1 MRTRLK
7 IQLKKL
13 LLIVVAWTFIGF
25 LQSIYDHF
33 LLISHLSS
41 GFSSHYTL
49 RAGLLLNVAS
59 GFMGGLMGGMVL
71 IFVVGRKY
79 RTAPYYKGV
88 LVMCF
93 SFIAIVSFLTLLMAL
108 QQTISKYGSLDTDE
122 AIQFF
127 NGMLFTTM
135 HLKNIIL
142 WALVVALTQMAIMIN
157 DKFGHGL
164 LWDMIYGKYHLPR
177 SEDRVFMFLDLR
189 SSTTIAE
196 KLGNEKYHQMLKDLF
211 AHITDPILDHRGEI
225 YQYVGDEVVISW
237 KHDVGIAANNCINC
251 FFSIKEKL
259 TLKKQQ
265 YLEKYGF
272 APAFKAGIH
281 FGKVIAGEI
290 GIIKRDIT
298 YSGDVLNTAARIQ
311 GKCNDFEVDIL
322 TSQSLIEQLPDT
334 TAFELKPL
342 GSIALRGKEQR
353 LELVTL
359 K

>member
-13 LLIVVAWTFIGF
+13 LLIVVAWTGIGF
-25 LQSIYDHF
+25 IQSVYDHF
-33 LLISHLSS
+33 LLTSHLSS
-41 GFSSHYTL
+41 GFGKHYSFISGT
-49 RAGLLLNVAS
+49 LLNVAS
-59 GFMGGLMGGMVL
+59 GFMGGLMGGVVL
-71 IFVVGRKY
+71 IFIVGRKY

-93 SFIAIVSFLTLLMAL
+93 AFIAIVSLLTLLMAF
-108 QQTISKYGSLDTDE
+108 QQTISRYGTLNTDE

-127 NGMLFTTM
+127 NGMVFTTM

-142 WALVVALTQMAIMIN
+142 WAIVVALTQMALMIN

-164 LWDMIYGKYHLPR
+164 LWSMIYGKYHLPR
-177 SEDRVFMFLDLR
+177 SEDRIFMFLDLR

-237 KHDVGIAANNCINC
+237 KRDVGVTGNNCINC
-251 FFSIKEKL
+251 FYAIKEKL
-259 TLKKQQ
+259 NLKKEQ
-265 YLEKYGF
+265 YLEKYGIS
-272 APAFKAGIH
+272 PAFKAGIH
-281 FGKVIAGEI
+281 FGNVIAGEI

-311 GKCNDFEVDIL
+311 GKCNDFDVDIL
-322 TSQSLIEQLPDT
+322 TSQSLIEQLSD
-334 TAFELKPL
+334 ASVFELKPL
-342 GSIALRGKEQR
+342 GSIALRGKERQ

>member
-1 MRTRLK
+1 MNTRLK

-13 LLIVVAWTFIGF
+13 LLIVVAWTVIGF

-33 LLISHLSS
+33 LLTSHLSS
-41 GFSSHYTL
+41 GFGEHYTFVSG
-49 RAGLLLNVAS
+49 ALLNVAS
-59 GFMGGLMGGMVL
+59 GFMGGLMGGLVL
-71 IFVVGRKY
+71 IFIVGRKY

-108 QQTISKYGSLDTDE
+108 QQTFSKYGGLGTDE
-122 AIQFF
+122 AILFF

-164 LWDMIYGKYHLPR
+164 LWSMIHGKYHLPR

-196 KLGNEKYHQMLKDLF
+196 KLGNERYHQMLKDLF

-225 YQYVGDEVVISW
+225 YQYVGDEVVVSW
-237 KHDVGIAANNCINC
+237 KHDVGVTANNCINC
-251 FFSIKEKL
+251 FFAIKEKL
-259 TLKKQQ
+259 NSKKEQ
-265 YLEKYGF
+265 YLHKYDF
-272 APAFKAGIH
+272 APAFKAGMH
-281 FGKVIAGEI
+281 FGKVVAGEI

-311 GKCNDFEVDIL
+311 GKCNDFDVDIL
-322 TSQSLIEQLPDT
+322 TSQSLIEQLAD
-334 TAFELKPL
+334 ASVFDLKPL
-342 GSIALRGKEQR
+342 GSIALRGKEQQ